1 VDSAELAFAGIA
13 RQAELLRTKEV
24 SSAELVELYLE
35 RIERLDPQLNAFRVV
50 YADRARSGA
59 LEADA
64 RLAKGG
70 EAPLLGVPVA
80 LKDDLDVA
88 GELTAHGTRAFEEPA
103 VQDSFHWS
111 RLKDAGAVLIGKTNL
126 PELGIYGF
134 TESDAWGITRNPWDT
149 TRTPAGSS
157 GGSGAA
163 VAAGLIGGAAG
174 SDGAGSIRFPAAN
187 CHLFGLKPQR
197 GRISLAPAV
206 EHWTALTVTGCLTRR
221 VIDSALW
228 MDVAQGASPTDQNPP
243 PPPPERPYVEA
254 AQADPGKLRIAWSVK
269 SPRAIAPPIVTDSV
283 KGAIAGM
290 AETLRSLGHEVER
303 SDPKWGQLGNGA
315 APRYLQGIADEVAEV
330 PNPDRLEPRTH
341 ALARLARR
349 LPKALIKRAHT
360 AEAADAVRVNAIFD
374 RFDVLMIPTVGEPP
388 VPVRN
393 WDGKGAL
400 RTLIGMSRTYPFGI
414 PFNYTGQPAAAVP
427 AGFTDDGLPLSVQLV
442 APPNG
447 EGLLFSL
454 SAQLEAELRWY
465 EQRPPVS

>member
-1 VDSAELAFAGIA
+1 MDPAELAFAGIA
-13 RQAELLRTKEV
+13 RQAELLRAKAV

-35 RIERLDPQLNAFRVV
+35 RIERLDPELNAFRVV
-50 YADRARSGA
+50 YAERARAGA

-64 RLAKGG
+64 KLAKG
-70 EAPLLGVPVA
+70 EQAPLLGVPVA

-103 VQDSFHWS
+103 DEDSFHWS
-111 RLKDAGAVLIGKTNL
+111 KLSAAGAVLIGKTNL

-163 VAAGLIGGAAG
+163 VAAGLIGAAAG

-187 CHLFGLKPQR
+187 CHLFGLKSQR
-197 GRISLAPAV
+197 GRISLAPAG
-206 EHWTALTVTGCLTRR
+206 EHWTGLVVTGCLSRR

-228 MDVAQGASPTDQNPP
+228 MDVAQGAAQTDLNPP
-243 PPPPERPYVEA
+243 PAPERPYVQA
-254 AQADPGKLRIAWSVK
+254 ARADPGKLRIAWSTK
-269 SPRAIAPPIVTDSV
+269 APRGVAPPIVTDSV
-283 KGAIAGM
+283 KGAIESMAG
-290 AETLRSLGHEVER
+290 TLRALGHRVGH

-315 APRYLQGIADEVAEV
+315 APRFLQGIADEVAEV
-330 PNPDRLEPRTH
+330 PNPGRLEPRTH
-341 ALARLARR
+341 AFARLADRIPR
-349 LPKALIKRAHT
+349 AVIKRART
-360 AEAADAVRVNAIFD
+360 ADVADAARVNEIFD
-374 RFDVLMIPTVGEPP
+374 HFDVLMLPTVGEPP
-388 VPVRN
+388 VPVGK

-400 RTLIGMSRTYPFGI
+400 RTLIGMSRTYPFGL

-442 APPNG
+442 APPDG
-447 EGLLFSL
+447 EDLLFSL
-454 SAQLEAELRWY
+454 SAQLESELRWY